1 MKNKYVFVVVMLC
14 VILVA
19 GMGFTNLYVNYSEG
33 DTSKEE
39 LTVVTSFY
47 PMYVAAMNV
56 VGDAPGVK
64 LQNLSEPQTGCLHD
78 FQLTPEDMK
87 LLSTA
92 DVFIINGG
100 GIEAFME
107 DVAKAYPNLTI
118 VSTCEYLEL
127 LSDGDETNAHAWM
140 SVGMYREMV
149 QTIAMGLAKA
159 DPDNRALYEENAEIY
174 DSKLMRLEERQQ
186 TVAEAAE
193 GTDVILFHE
202 AYDYVADDYGMQV
215 TILTRYGLKN
225 YAVCDRDFTFAN
237 GDKTDLRYSNVVVI
251 NRYYGVTSYDKKGKT
266 RYRVKI
272 HINGN
277 YTVGTYSTEEKAA
290 IAYNKAVDLARKA
303 GIDRNFNENY
313 VDSLT
318 PSEYADL
325 YLKVKISGKYMQY
338 LEDYKNRKG

>member
-118 VSTCEYLEL
+118 VSACEYLEL

-140 SVGMYREMV
+140 SVAMYREMV
-149 QTIAMGLAKA
+149 QTIATGLAEA
-159 DPDNRALYEENAEIY
+159 DPDNRALYEENAGVY
-174 DSKLMRLEERQQ
+174 DSKLMQLEERQK
-186 TVAEAAE
+186 TVVAASE

-215 TILTRYGLKN
+215 SCVMDLDEERQVSAGEVAEVLQAINEDGASLILAEELYGKSMAQTVQKEADVSVIYLDPLN
-225 YAVCDRDFTFAN
+225 R
-237 GDKTDLRYSNVVVI
+237 GDYEADSYLLGMEHNI
-251 NRYYGVTSYDKKGKT
+251 ELLEAYY
-266 RYRVKI
+266 VK
-272 HINGN
+272 
-277 YTVGTYSTEEKAA
+277 
-290 IAYNKAVDLARKA
+290 
-303 GIDRNFNENY
+303 
-313 VDSLT
+313 
-318 PSEYADL
+318 
-325 YLKVKISGKYMQY
+325 
-338 LEDYKNRKG
+338 

>member
-64 LQNLSEPQTGCLHD
+64 LQNLSEPQTGCLRD

-118 VSTCEYLEL
+118 VSACEYLEL

-159 DPDNRALYEENAEIY
+159 DPDKRALYEENAEIY

-215 TILTRYGLKN
+215 SCVMDLDEERQVSAGEVAEVLRAINEDGASLILAEELYGKSMAETVQKEADVSVIYLDPLN
-225 YAVCDRDFTFAN
+225 R
-237 GDKTDLRYSNVVVI
+237 GDYEAD
-251 NRYYGVTSYDKKGKT
+251 SYLLGMEHNIELLEA
-266 RYRVKI
+266 YLVK
-272 HINGN
+272 
-277 YTVGTYSTEEKAA
+277 
-290 IAYNKAVDLARKA
+290 
-303 GIDRNFNENY
+303 
-313 VDSLT
+313 
-318 PSEYADL
+318 
-325 YLKVKISGKYMQY
+325 
-338 LEDYKNRKG
+338 

>member
-107 DVAKAYPNLTI
+107 DVVKAYPNLTI

-159 DPDNRALYEENAEIY
+159 DPDNRALYEENAGVY
-174 DSKLMRLEERQQ
+174 DSKLMQLEERQK
-186 TVAEAAE
+186 TVVAASQ

-215 TILTRYGLKN
+215 SCVMDLDEERQVSAGEVAEVLQAINEDGASLILAEELYGKSMAETVQKEADVSVIYLDPLN
-225 YAVCDRDFTFAN
+225 R
-237 GDKTDLRYSNVVVI
+237 GDYEAD
-251 NRYYGVTSYDKKGKT
+251 SYLLGMEHNIELLEA
-266 RYRVKI
+266 YFVK
-272 HINGN
+272 
-277 YTVGTYSTEEKAA
+277 
-290 IAYNKAVDLARKA
+290 
-303 GIDRNFNENY
+303 
-313 VDSLT
+313 
-318 PSEYADL
+318 
-325 YLKVKISGKYMQY
+325 
-338 LEDYKNRKG
+338 

>member
-215 TILTRYGLKN
+215 SCVMDLDEERQVSAGEVSEVLRAINEDGASLILAEALYGKSMAETVQKEADVSVIYLDPLN
-225 YAVCDRDFTFAN
+225 R
-237 GDKTDLRYSNVVVI
+237 GDYEAD
-251 NRYYGVTSYDKKGKT
+251 SYLLGMEHNIELLEA
-266 RYRVKI
+266 YFVK
-272 HINGN
+272 
-277 YTVGTYSTEEKAA
+277 
-290 IAYNKAVDLARKA
+290 
-303 GIDRNFNENY
+303 
-313 VDSLT
+313 
-318 PSEYADL
+318 
-325 YLKVKISGKYMQY
+325 
-338 LEDYKNRKG
+338 

>member
-215 TILTRYGLKN
+215 SCVMDLDEERQVSAGEVAEVLRAINEDGASLILAEELYGKSMAETVQKEADVSVIYLDPLN
-225 YAVCDRDFTFAN
+225 R
-237 GDKTDLRYSNVVVI
+237 GDYEAD
-251 NRYYGVTSYDKKGKT
+251 SYLLGMEHNIELLEA
-266 RYRVKI
+266 YFVK
-272 HINGN
+272 
-277 YTVGTYSTEEKAA
+277 
-290 IAYNKAVDLARKA
+290 
-303 GIDRNFNENY
+303 
-313 VDSLT
+313 
-318 PSEYADL
+318 
-325 YLKVKISGKYMQY
+325 
-338 LEDYKNRKG
+338 

>member
-215 TILTRYGLKN
+215 SCVMDLDAERQVSAGEVSEVLRAINEDGASLILAEELYGKSMAETVQKEADVSVIYLDPLN
-225 YAVCDRDFTFAN
+225 R
-237 GDKTDLRYSNVVVI
+237 GDYEAD
-251 NRYYGVTSYDKKGKT
+251 SYLLGMEHNIELLEA
-266 RYRVKI
+266 YFVK
-272 HINGN
+272 
-277 YTVGTYSTEEKAA
+277 
-290 IAYNKAVDLARKA
+290 
-303 GIDRNFNENY
+303 
-313 VDSLT
+313 
-318 PSEYADL
+318 
-325 YLKVKISGKYMQY
+325 
-338 LEDYKNRKG
+338 